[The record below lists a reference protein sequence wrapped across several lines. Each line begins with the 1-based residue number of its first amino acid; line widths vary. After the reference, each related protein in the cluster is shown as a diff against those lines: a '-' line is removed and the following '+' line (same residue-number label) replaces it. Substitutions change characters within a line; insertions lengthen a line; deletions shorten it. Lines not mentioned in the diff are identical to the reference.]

1 MKIINN
7 LSKREI
13 ELLNKI
19 DIDIEDREY
28 NWEEIDDIKEKIVL
42 DGEISNMH
50 KNENPTTLSEEYSNL
65 VDKFI
70 EFIVKS

>member
-42 DGEISNMH
+42 DGEISNMD

>member
-7 LSKREI
+7 LNEREI
-13 ELLNKI
+13 ELLSKI
-19 DIDIEDREY
+19 DIEIEDRDY
-28 NWEEIDDIKEKIVL
+28 DWEEIEELKEKIVL
-42 DGEISNMH
+42 DGEISNMD

-70 EFIVKS
+70 EFEDED

>member
-42 DGEISNMH
+42 DGEISNMD

-70 EFIVKS
+70 EFIIKS